1 MQVALGNIEVSP
13 KSEIGILKPYHLKE
27 SYKIQLRPI
36 VNIIGI
42 LPAAFQINL

>member
-1 MQVALGNIEVSP
+1 MQIALGNIEVSLKP
-13 KSEIGILKPYHLKE
+13 EIGILKLYYPKE

-42 LPAAFQINL
+42 LPAAFQMNL